1 MDAIGQSKTRYNLI
15 CAIRVWHCFLPA
27 LEQLCILLR
36 HASPHTHLSPAAAV
50 ATFCLFRLL
59 IYILGERQLGRL
71 IEKSLTFTQTANCSG
86 ATPITLKDGLDDAMN
101 GANLHKCRQHLILHD
116 RCPPKAQR
124 MRQIA
129 PAPMC
134 LSPSSMAG
142 TNRKLHLLMLHGG
155 SAPPASCMAL

>member
-1 MDAIGQSKTRYNLI
+1 
-15 CAIRVWHCFLPA
+15 
-27 LEQLCILLR
+27 
-36 HASPHTHLSPAAAV
+36 V

-59 IYILGERQLGRL
+59 IYILGDRQTRAPHQT
-71 IEKSLTFTQTANCSG
+71 SLTFTQTANCSR
-86 ATPITLKDGLDDAMN
+86 AIPITLKDGFDDAMEGTTN
-101 GANLHKCRQHLILHD
+101 VGNTLYCTTAVHHQN
-116 RCPPKAQR
+116 AQR